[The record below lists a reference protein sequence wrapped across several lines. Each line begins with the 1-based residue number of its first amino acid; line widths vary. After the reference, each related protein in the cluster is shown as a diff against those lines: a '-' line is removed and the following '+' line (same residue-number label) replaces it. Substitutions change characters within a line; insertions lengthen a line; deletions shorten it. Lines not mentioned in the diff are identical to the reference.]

1 MRFGMHL
8 SFSVGPQRAKEI
20 GARALQIFCGN
31 PRGWEKKP
39 LAEDFVKGYREAL
52 IANDISPLVVHA
64 TYLINLAA
72 PDAPI
77 YKQSCESFAIE
88 LKRAAQLG
96 ATYYVIHIGNH
107 KGTGFDVGKARVGAA
122 VQQAFAAVPEAPI
135 VLFENTSG
143 SGSTLGTT
151 FEDVAA
157 VLDACKSDRVG
168 LCLDTCH
175 ALAAGYDVRTPD
187 GAKNTLD
194 NIERAIG
201 LKRFHCIHLN
211 DSKGAL
217 GSKLDRHEHIG
228 EGEIGVGGFR
238 ALFSDKRLHGLP
250 VILETPQDT
259 PEDCVRDLWKAI
271 GLAIESGATTATE
284 AGTQPAA
291 GISAPSKPKAAKG
304 KPPLKKVGIEAA
316 KKVKAKVEKKPAGK
330 KSRSGK

>member
-39 LAEDFVKGYREAL
+39 LADDFVQNYRAAL
-52 IANDISPLVVHA
+52 IENDVSPLVVHA

-96 ATYYVIHIGNH
+96 ATFYVIHIGNH
-107 KGTGFDVGKARVGAA
+107 KGTGFDAGKARVGAA

-157 VLDACKSDRVG
+157 VLDACKSDKVG

-175 ALAAGYDVRTPD
+175 ALAAGYDIRTPD
-187 GAKNTLD
+187 GAKKTLD

-228 EGEIGVGGFR
+228 EGEIGEGGFR

-250 VILETPQDT
+250 VILETPQDA
-259 PEDCVRDLWKAI
+259 PEDCLRDLWKAI
-271 GLAIESGATTATE
+271 GLAVESGATTAAE
-284 AGTQPAA
+284 AGTKPEAGAA
-291 GISAPSKPKAAKG
+291 SAIKPKPAKV
-304 KPPLKKVGIEAA
+304 KAPVKKASAA
-316 KKVKAKVEKKPAGK
+316 KKVGKAAKPAAK
-330 KSRSGK
+330 KTARKSK